1 MGKQNCVPT
10 MKDVAREA
18 GVAIGTVSKVVNNLP
33 VREQYRIR
41 VERAIKKLDYQ
52 VNSYAQGMKSAKTY
66 TAALLIPN
74 TKEPYFASLACEINL
89 ALLHRKY
96 RMLLCC
102 TESDFSR
109 EQEYIKMVQQNKT
122 DGIIVLTYN
131 TGFAIGEEVRL
142 VSIDCSLGTK
152 FPCIASDNF
161 AGGQLAARKLADLGC
176 KNVAFLRAGSSM
188 ISEPNKRQAGFL
200 NGCMMRGL
208 HCETKIIKEGES
220 YDGFREFLA
229 EQMREGRMMVE
240 GIFCMTDGLAHFVMQ
255 ILEELGLKV
264 PKDIQVI
271 GFDGVSIFGDGSYI
285 CSTIVQPVREIAQM
299 CVELLLRDE
308 QAAKPPLICLPVT
321 YASGGT
327 TQE

>member
-1 MGKQNCVPT
+1 
-10 MKDVAREA
+10 
-18 GVAIGTVSKVVNNLP
+18 
-33 VREQYRIR
+33 
-41 VERAIKKLDYQ
+41 
-52 VNSYAQGMKSAKTY
+52 
-66 TAALLIPN
+66 
-74 TKEPYFASLACEINL
+74 
-89 ALLHRKY
+89 
-96 RMLLCC
+96 
-102 TESDFSR
+102 
-109 EQEYIKMVQQNKT
+109 
-122 DGIIVLTYN
+122 
-131 TGFAIGEEVRL
+131 
-142 VSIDCSLGTK
+142 
-152 FPCIASDNF
+152 
-161 AGGQLAARKLADLGC
+161 
-176 KNVAFLRAGSSM
+176 M